1 MGRAWWRA
9 TYTPRLVAK
18 DGPCALCER
27 TLPLTFHHLIPKKV
41 ARRPRFQ
48 KRFDK
53 ATLAAGVDLCRLC
66 HRAVHRFHDEREEG
80 AEINRLGSAEVR
92 PFFSWAMTQRSSILR
107 QASSSQ
113 SDTPFAVHNQ
123 RRADST
129 VHVHD
134 GRRQRAKVRQG
145 EADEAGEDED
155 RVEGCASSPA
165 RRAGDLPSLSR
176 ATAAIN

>member
-1 MGRAWWRA
+1 VGRAWWRA

-66 HRAVHRFHDEREEG
+66 HRAVHRFHDELTLGE
-80 AEINRLGSAEVR
+80 RLNTIEALRADPALAKHRV
-92 PFFSWAMTQRSSILR
+92 WAQR
-107 QASSSQ
+107 
-113 SDTPFAVHNQ
+113 Q
-123 RRADST
+123 RRPGFRT
-129 VHVHD
+129 
-134 GRRQRAKVRQG
+134 AKRK
-145 EADEAGEDED
+145 
-155 RVEGCASSPA
+155 SP
-165 RRAGDLPSLSR
+165 
-176 ATAAIN
+176 

>member
-1 MGRAWWRA
+1 S
-9 TYTPRLVAK
+9 
-18 DGPCALCER
+18 
-27 TLPLTFHHLIPKKV
+27 
-41 ARRPRFQ
+41 
-48 KRFDK
+48 
-53 ATLAAGVDLCRLC
+53 
-66 HRAVHRFHDEREEG
+66 EEG

-113 SDTPFAVHNQ
+113 SDTLLAVHNQ

-176 ATAAIN
+176 ATAAINSPRSDPSADSSATHHPSIPNATGSQLADNAKAMNIQCKVCLQTFVSTTASVKLKEHADNKHPKNPYEQCFPNNPL